1 VTLNQKTAVC
11 SVALTQKKI
20 TLASDYLKRFLTSAE
35 IRYCQS
41 KKYPAEPAAAR
52 IAAKNAALS
61 LLKIPSAKQNLW
73 MHEIQIA
80 KQADGK
86 PFFKFSVRFKKQFKV
101 TVRQKWL
108 LSLAHERE
116 LAIAWVLVCEA

>member
-1 VTLNQKTAVC
+1 MILNQKTAVC

-20 TLASDYLKRFLTSAE
+20 TLAPDYLKLFLTPAE
-35 IRYCQS
+35 ISYCRS

-52 IAAKNAALS
+52 IAAKKAALR
-61 LLKIPSAKQNLW
+61 LLRVPSAKQSPL

-86 PFFKFSVRFKKQFKV
+86 PFLKFSARFKKKFEIPS
-101 TVRQKWL
+101 RQKWL

-116 LAIAWVLVCEA
+116 LAIAWVLVCKA